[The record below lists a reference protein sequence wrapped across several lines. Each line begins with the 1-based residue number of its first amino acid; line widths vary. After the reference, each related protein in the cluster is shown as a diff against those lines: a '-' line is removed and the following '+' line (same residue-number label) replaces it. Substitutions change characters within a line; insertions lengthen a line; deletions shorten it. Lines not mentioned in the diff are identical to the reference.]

1 MLKFLNQTYK
11 QDRELF
17 TIHQLELKPG
27 EFVALIGAN
36 GTGKSTWLRSIVHP
50 SDSSNNFTI
59 NSAKATDMGQLEI
72 AKQIAFIDNRFAGLD
87 HLTVEE
93 YISLG
98 RFPYTGMSG
107 RLDDADRSIIQE
119 VAKRLKIEHL
129 LKKSTADLSDGER
142 QKCGIAKALVQ
153 ETPII
158 LLDEPT
164 SFLDYPSKQDLF
176 RILKEIVSVQNKLV
190 IVSTHDID
198 LSLEY
203 ATKWCILCPDHSF
216 RIIES
221 KPGKVD
227 MLAIAFGL

>member
-1 MLKFLNQTYK
+1 MLKFRNQTYR

-17 TIHQLELKPG
+17 TINELELNLG
-27 EFVALIGAN
+27 EFVVLIGAN
-36 GTGKSTWLRSIVHP
+36 GTGKSTWLQSLVHP
-50 SDSSNNFTI
+50 AGTTNDFTI
-59 NSAKATDMGQLEI
+59 DSTKASSFSQLEI
-72 AKQIAFIDNRFAGLD
+72 AKQIAFIDNRFSGLD
-87 HLTVEE
+87 NLTVNE

-98 RFPYTGMSG
+98 RFPYTGISG
-107 RLDDADRSIIQE
+107 RLSEEDKAIVKE
-119 VAKRLKIEHL
+119 VAQILKIEHL
-129 LKKSTADLSDGER
+129 LEKSTTGLSDGER

-176 RILKEIVSVQNKLV
+176 HNLKEIVERQHKLV

-203 ATKWCILCPDHSF
+203 ATKWCVITDQTFKVIDTKPDKADLLS
-216 RIIES
+216 
-221 KPGKVD
+221 
-227 MLAIAFGL
+227 IAFRL